1 MKRQLING
9 LIYLVFFLFSFGQL
23 GRISFFNQQINFY
36 LYELVLLFL
45 LVLWVWQY
53 GNKPIKTFWEKYP
66 SLFYLLAILFFSF
79 LITASSYS
87 RWENLVAFLYWLRL
101 ILYTGYWIYGSYW
114 INRTNRT
121 NTTNTIIIEKSL
133 TVFSLITIFSTL
145 VQYFFYPDL
154 RNLYYQGWDPHL
166 YRTFGLFFDTAIAAS
181 IFAILF
187 FVNQKVIIKFFFLA
201 FLVFSFSRSAYLSFL
216 ISFLYLMVRD
226 RQIKKLFFVLI
237 FFVLLVIFSPKPFG
251 EGVNLKRVFTINA
264 RIEEYRLG
272 LNLFLKKPLLGYGY
286 NRIRSIKK
294 GEISSH
300 AASSF
305 SSSYLNVL
313 VTSGFI
319 GLLSFF
325 YFISQLWKKNKTKR
339 AIILFIFIFSFFDN
353 IFFHPFILFL
363 FFSLLFDRSP

>member
-1 MKRQLING
+1 MKKQLING

-36 LYELVLLFL
+36 LYELVLLVL

-53 GNKPIKTFWEKYP
+53 GNKPIKIFWIKYR
-66 SLFYLLAILFFSF
+66 SLFYFLGILFFSF
-79 LITASSYS
+79 LFTAFSYS
-87 RWENLVAFLYWLRL
+87 KWENLIAFLYWARL
-101 ILYTGYWIYGSYW
+101 VLYAGYWTYGTYW
-114 INRTNRT
+114 TNKS
-121 NTTNTIIIEKSL
+121 NMTNTIIIKKSL

-166 YRTFGLFFDTAIAAS
+166 YRAFGLFFDTAVAAA

-187 FVNQKVIIKFFFLA
+187 FVNQNILIKFFFLV
-201 FLVFSFSRSAYLSFL
+201 FFVFSFSRSAYFSFL
-216 ISFLYLMVRD
+216 ISFSYLMYAK
-226 RQIKKLFFVLI
+226 RQLKKLFFVLTI
-237 FFVLLVIFSPKPFG
+237 FVLLVIFSPKPFG

-264 RIEEYRLG
+264 RIEDYRIG
-272 LNLFLKKPLLGYGY
+272 LTYFWKSPIFGYGY

-313 VTSGFI
+313 VTSGLI

-325 YFISQLWKKNKTKR
+325 YFIAQLWKKNKTKR

-363 FFSLLFDRSP
+363 FFSLLFDR

>member
-36 LYELVLLFL
+36 LYELMLLVL

-53 GNKPIKTFWEKYP
+53 GDKPVKIFWNEYR
-66 SLFYLLAILFFSF
+66 SLFYFLAILLFSF
-79 LITASSYS
+79 IITGFSFSK
-87 RWENLVAFLYWLRL
+87 WENLIAFLYWARL
-101 ILYTGYWIYGSYW
+101 VLYAGYWIYGTYW
-114 INRTNRT
+114 TNKS
-121 NTTNTIIIEKSL
+121 NTTNTIIIKKSL

-166 YRTFGLFFDTAIAAS
+166 YRTFGLFFDTAIAAA
-181 IFAILF
+181 IFGMLFFISQNLTIKLIFLVFLVLSFSRGGYISFIGGLIYSMIKNNQLKKSVFILF
-187 FVNQKVIIKFFFLA
+187 FFFL
-201 FLVFSFSRSAYLSFL
+201 LL
-216 ISFLYLMVRD
+216 IL
-226 RQIKKLFFVLI
+226 
-237 FFVLLVIFSPKPFG
+237 SPKPFG
-251 EGVNLKRVFTINA
+251 EGVNLGRVFTINA
-264 RIEEYRLG
+264 RIEDYKTAFSYFFR
-272 LNLFLKKPLLGYGY
+272 KPLFGFGY
-286 NRIRSIKK
+286 NRIRFVK
-294 GEISSH
+294 GDDSSSH

-313 VTSGFI
+313 VTSGLI

-325 YFISQLWKKNKTKR
+325 YFIAQLWKKNKTKQ

-363 FFSLLFDRSP
+363 FFSLLFDR